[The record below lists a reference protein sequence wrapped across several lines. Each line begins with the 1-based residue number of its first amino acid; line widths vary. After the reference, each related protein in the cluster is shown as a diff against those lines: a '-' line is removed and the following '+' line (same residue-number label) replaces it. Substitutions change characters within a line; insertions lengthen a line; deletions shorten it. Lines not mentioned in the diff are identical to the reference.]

1 MSDERKI
8 VDLNSARRERER
20 AEREAA
26 KAAKAA
32 KLAAQPPREGVRPAL
47 YWAVVL
53 VLIFALAGGYT
64 LVAAI

>member
-26 KAAKAA
+26 KAAK
-32 KLAAQPPREGVRPAL
+32 LAAQPPREGVRPAL

-53 VLIFALAGGYT
+53 VLVFVLAGGYT

>member
-26 KAAKAA
+26 KAAKRAA
-32 KLAAQPPREGVRPAL
+32 EPPRDGVRPAL
-47 YWAVVL
+47 YWTVV
-53 VLIFALAGGYT
+53 VALIFALAGGYT